1 MKRLLLIL
9 SLVVLAAGAPG
20 AGIRSAAPAL
30 ERAASNADGAI
41 VFASTRDGNSDLWAV
56 KADGTGL
63 TQLTKEPFDAYNP
76 LPSPDGR
83 HILFEGGEGMTVMDV
98 DGSGRRAI
106 RSCSVSPEAWS
117 SDSRHLVC
125 SDYEAGILVVDTAD
139 GTVTPLA
146 DTGSAPSWSPDGT
159 TIAFVDEH
167 KLYVIPAA
175 GGTRHRLGI
184 RKLEDTAAPAWSGDS
199 QRLAYVSVESGDRY
213 SLWTIRADGSGGRRL
228 AQKVSEETP
237 SWSPDGSRIAFIRY
251 RPHDVAAVSTVSS
264 DGSGLHDVASGLVYL
279 SDPSWS
285 ADGQVLY
292 ELGRF
297 EGSEETDVYV
307 VSPTGRGG
315 RALTHPFPTGG
326 TNTDARWITGLHPTG
341 TEQIPPTMS
350 VPFKR
355 KISFAQAV
363 AWMATDGTRAVPR
376 LADDKHP
383 RLTIWDGATGRAR
396 RGPVLCGDLYGPGYL
411 ALAGDR
417 LAWTCS
423 EAGNTYY
430 AVQLMTARVGDRR
443 GRSIAS
449 ASGDPNEGGD
459 DIVGVLGHGSTIVFS
474 EQHKNEHGPSDPW
487 LVLTHKAKKCPGSD
501 FYNGRAK
508 CRPLGGGRGIT
519 NAVDGKRVLT
529 VTRTGV
535 VRTLSLER
543 PRAPQLEPRR
553 RGRDRPPPRPRPR
566 SPAGH
571 GGKRLRRDD
580 GSEEAVARVADGRRA
595 ASVPARRS
603 GRSRRLRDGR
613 RTPSAAPVGWP
624 GQGSADSWR
633 RALARRQPRAGWAV
647 HQLEQDARPPA
658 GPNRVHPAADDRRPL
673 VGGR

>member
-9 SLVVLAAGAPG
+9 SLVVVAGATSG
-20 AGIRSAAPAL
+20 AGVRSATTAVQ
-30 ERAASNADGAI
+30 RAASNADGAI
-41 VFASTRDGNSDLWAV
+41 VFASSRDGNSDLYAV

-63 TQLTKEPFDAYNP
+63 TQLTNEPSDAYNP

-125 SDYEAGILVVDTAD
+125 SDYEAGILVVDTVD
-139 GTVTPLA
+139 GTFTQLS
-146 DTGSAPSWSPDGT
+146 DTGSRPSWSPDGM
-159 TIAFVDEH
+159 TIAFVDEN

-184 RKLEDTAAPAWSGDS
+184 RKLADSAAPAWSGDS
-199 QRLAYVSVESGDRY
+199 QRLAYVSVESGYRY

-228 AQKVSEETP
+228 AQNVSEETP
-237 SWSPDGSRIAFIRY
+237 SWSPDGARIAFLRY
-251 RPHDVAAVSTVSS
+251 LPHDVAAVSTVRS
-264 DGSGLHDVASGLVYL
+264 DGSGLQNVASGLVYL

-297 EGSEETDVYV
+297 QGSEETDVYV
-307 VSPTGRGG
+307 VSPTGRGS

-326 TNTDARWITGLHPTG
+326 TNTDARWITGLHPSG
-341 TEQIPPTMS
+341 TEQLPPTMS

-355 KISFAQAV
+355 KMRFAQAV
-363 AWMATDGTRAVPR
+363 VWMATDGSRAVPR
-376 LADDKHP
+376 LDVDKHP

-396 RGPVLCGDLYGPGYL
+396 RGPAPCGDLYGPGDL

-417 LAWTCS
+417 LAWTCA

-430 AVQLMTARVGDRR
+430 AVQLMTGRVGDRR
-443 GRSIAS
+443 GKSIAS

-474 EQHKNEHGPSDPW
+474 EQHRNEHGPSDPW

-501 FYNGRAK
+501 FYNGRAR

-529 VTRTGV
+529 VTPTGV
-535 VRTLSLER
+535 VRTLSLSGSVLHTWSLGKGVVTTRLRGRVLAVQQGTTVDAYDAKTGAKRQSRELR
-543 PRAPQLEPRR
+543 TDGGPPPILLGVQGDLVVYKTGGAIHLLRLSDGRDKALLIPGAAPWFDASLEP
-553 RGRDRPPPRPRPR
+553 
-566 SPAGH
+566 
-571 GGKRLRRDD
+571 GGLF
-580 GSEEAVARVADGRRA
+580 V
-595 ASVPARRS
+595 
-603 GRSRRLRDGR
+603 
-613 RTPSAAPVGWP
+613 
-624 GQGSADSWR
+624 SWNKM
-633 RALARRQPRAGWAV
+633 
-647 HQLEQDARPPA
+647 H
-658 GPNRVHPAADDRRPL
+658 DRRP
-673 VGGR
+673 GRMAFISLRTIAGRL

>member
-1 MKRLLLIL
+1 M
-9 SLVVLAAGAPG
+9 
-20 AGIRSAAPAL
+20 
-30 ERAASNADGAI
+30 
-41 VFASTRDGNSDLWAV
+41 

-63 TQLTKEPFDAYNP
+63 TQLTNEPFDAYNP

-146 DTGSAPSWSPDGT
+146 DAGSAPSWSPDGT

-175 GGTRHRLGI
+175 GGRGI
-184 RKLEDTAAPAWSGDS
+184 GSEFASSQTSAAPAWSDDS

-237 SWSPDGSRIAFIRY
+237 SWSPDGSRIAFVRY
-251 RPHDVAAVSTVSS
+251 RPHDVAAVSTVRS

-297 EGSEETDVYV
+297 QGSQETDVYV

-326 TNTDARWITGLHPTG
+326 TNTDARWIAGLHPTG
-341 TEQIPPTMS
+341 AEQLPPTMS

-355 KISFAQAV
+355 KI
-363 AWMATDGTRAVPR
+363 TLRPGRRLDGDGRNAALSRGSPI
-376 LADDKHP
+376 DKHP

-396 RGPVLCGDLYGPGYL
+396 RGPVPCGDLYGPGYL

-430 AVQLMTARVGDRR
+430 AVQLMT
-443 GRSIAS
+443 
-449 ASGDPNEGGD
+449 
-459 DIVGVLGHGSTIVFS
+459 
-474 EQHKNEHGPSDPW
+474 
-487 LVLTHKAKKCPGSD
+487 
-501 FYNGRAK
+501 
-508 CRPLGGGRGIT
+508 
-519 NAVDGKRVLT
+519 
-529 VTRTGV
+529 
-535 VRTLSLER
+535 
-543 PRAPQLEPRR
+543 
-553 RGRDRPPPRPRPR
+553 
-566 SPAGH
+566 
-571 GGKRLRRDD
+571 
-580 GSEEAVARVADGRRA
+580 
-595 ASVPARRS
+595 
-603 GRSRRLRDGR
+603 RSRR
-613 RTPSAAPVGWP
+613 
-624 GQGSADSWR
+624 
-633 RALARRQPRAGWAV
+633 
-647 HQLEQDARPPA
+647 
-658 GPNRVHPAADDRRPL
+658 
-673 VGGR
+673 